1 MRAHSLLVV
10 PLPGLTAALPTIGS
24 GGPGPHVVLVEP
36 FTELAEIDPG
46 VVTELAAFFADVL
59 PFTVH
64 ATGAAQVRDGT
75 AYLTLDHAAVFRRLH
90 HELLRHF
97 PELPGA
103 TDRLAGSFP
112 FLAVP
117 GSGSDA
123 LEAVRRLL
131 EPHLPVSVHA
141 AEAALWWREGTQ
153 VRALERFPFGQTAA

>member
-1 MRAHSLLVV
+1 
-10 PLPGLTAALPTIGS
+10 
-24 GGPGPHVVLVEP
+24 VVLVEP

-59 PFTVH
+59 PFTVR
-64 ATGAAQVRDGT
+64 ATGTAQVRDGT
-75 AYLTLDHAAVFRRLH
+75 AYLTLDPAAVFRRLH

-123 LEAVRRLL
+123 PEAVRRLL

-141 AEAALWWREGTQ
+141 AEAALWWREGTE